1 MRQNMTESTAT
12 DDTATV
18 GEELPVTVDTPASA
32 VADGATTLIGREEK
46 LGAPYP
52 QWIERLGLIGA
63 IIGAVLLCQWL
74 WSSSELDTPLL
85 WAISV
90 CGLPL
95 ATLLISELF
104 GRIITA
110 IHHSRN

>member
-1 MRQNMTESTAT
+1 MAESTPTDEAAT
-12 DDTATV
+12 D
-18 GEELPVTVDTPASA
+18 GEELVVTVDTPASA
-32 VADGATTLIGREEK
+32 AADGATTLIRRDENP
-46 LGAPYP
+46 GAPYP

-74 WSSSELDTPLL
+74 WSSSGLDTTLL
-85 WAISV
+85 WALSV

-104 GRIITA
+104 GRMVTA
-110 IHHSRN
+110 IHNSRH